1 MSRAWDKEKNYHTN
15 IFMVGLICHHHLPSE
30 VYEHFFQSKS
40 NQCYMR
46 NVCIKEYGQRPKIKK
61 PQPYKT
67 LYGAQCHNFTGKVL
81 DRKNVQKNEL

>member
-1 MSRAWDKEKNYHTN
+1 
-15 IFMVGLICHHHLPSE
+15 
-30 VYEHFFQSKS
+30 
-40 NQCYMR
+40 MR

-81 DRKNVQKNEL
+81 DRKNVQQNEL